1 VTLDSP
7 VQCLHGAAV
16 RQQLLGRRALVL
28 EPRDVLGVDSI
39 REEGSE
45 HAALLAASVWS
56 EHACELGNDLGHRNA
71 PLVSATQLGG
81 QCEQVFVLGG

>member
-1 VTLDSP
+1 M
-7 VQCLHGAAV
+7 
-16 RQQLLGRRALVL
+16 LVL

-45 HAALLAASVWS
+45 HSALLAASVWS
-56 EHACELGNDLGHRNA
+56 EHARDFGYDLGDRNA

-81 QCEQVFVLGG
+81 QCEQMFVLGG